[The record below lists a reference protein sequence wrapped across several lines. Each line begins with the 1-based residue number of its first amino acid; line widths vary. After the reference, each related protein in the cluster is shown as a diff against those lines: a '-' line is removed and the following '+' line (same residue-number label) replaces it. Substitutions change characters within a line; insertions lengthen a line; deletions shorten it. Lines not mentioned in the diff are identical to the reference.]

1 MKRLILFLPLFLFLI
16 CLSAQ
21 VRGQKKKFSSYSKY
35 SDRQPSVKVL
45 LDSANSCY
53 ESDPK
58 KALSFLEQALTTS
71 IKNKDQQGEAQSYL
85 LLGKI
90 NYNQGLFDQAAS
102 NFRKSGELFYTPNET
117 KEAQQWLAKALEASG
132 DLPGAE
138 LLYEKMLKL
147 AGKENQVDDIIFCR
161 DGLARIYKRN
171 KQFDMALEQLTQV
184 LKLEEARKN
193 QKGIITTNNLIGS
206 IYEEQKKH
214 KEALDYYTKSEELA
228 IQTKDEKFIN
238 SSARN
243 IKEVYRKEKRVDE
256 ELLLREKSIEFNLK
270 NNNLDE
276 VNEDYLEI
284 AKLHL
289 EQKAADKAIPY
300 LEKSIDL
307 STQLKSPERTGYAYK
322 SLSEAY
328 AQKNNYLLALNNYRN
343 YVQLTDSAYKEKE
356 RKLATLLDYNEELGL
371 RAKKIEF
378 LEKDLDLNAKA
389 IDLLRAE
396 QKTQK
401 LIIYS
406 LSGGMALIFA
416 ASFTIYR
423 ISRKRRIANQLLA
436 LKSLRSQMNPHF
448 IFNALNSVNSY
459 IARSD
464 EKAANKYLSDFSR
477 LMREVMETSQ
487 HDFISFSTEIRILE
501 LYLNLEHSRFSD
513 KFDYTFNIDP
523 AIDTDGISIPPMLI
537 QPYIENAVWHGLR
550 YRNEKGHL
558 KVSVQKEGRQ
568 ILVEVEDNGIGR
580 KQSEELKTSNQKT
593 RISTGLKN
601 IETRI
606 RIINEVHHMN
616 IKVSVSD
623 LDAETGHG
631 TVVKLHI
638 PLGKH
643 ED

>member
-1 MKRLILFLPLFLFLI
+1 MKRLILLLPLFFFLV

-35 SDRQPSVKVL
+35 SDRQPTVEVL

-58 KALSFLEQALTTS
+58 KALSFLEQALTSS
-71 IKNKDQQGEAQSYL
+71 IQNKDQQGEGGCYL

-102 NFRKSGELFYTPNET
+102 NFRKSGELFYSRNET

-132 DLPGAE
+132 DVPGAE
-138 LLYEKMLKL
+138 LLYEKMLKV

-161 DGLARIYKRN
+161 NGLARIYKKN
-171 KQFDMALEQLTQV
+171 QKFNLALEQLTEV
-184 LKLEEARKN
+184 LKLEERRKN

-238 SSARN
+238 SSTRN
-243 IKEVYRKEKRVDE
+243 IKEVYRKENRVDE
-256 ELLLREKSIEFNLK
+256 ELLLREKSIDFNLK

-284 AKLHL
+284 AKLYL

-300 LEKSIDL
+300 LEKSIGL
-307 STQLKSPERTGYAYK
+307 STQLNSPERTGYAYK

-343 YVQLTDSAYKEKE
+343 YVQLTDSAYKQKE
-356 RKLATLLDYNEELGL
+356 RKLATLLEYNEELGL

-378 LEKDLDLNAKA
+378 LEKDLDLNSKA

-396 QKTQK
+396 QRTQK

-406 LSGGMALIFA
+406 LSGGIVLIFA

-487 HDFISFSTEIRILE
+487 HDFISFSTEVRILE

-550 YRNEKGHL
+550 YRNEKGNL
-558 KVSVQKEGRQ
+558 KVSVRKEGRQ
-568 ILVEVEDNGIGR
+568 IIVEVEDNGIGR
-580 KQSEELKTSNQKT
+580 KQSQELKTANQKT

-623 LDAETGHG
+623 LDAETGQG

-638 PLGKH
+638 PLGKN